1 VPALRISKT
10 EGGRA
15 VKCDLCAK
23 EFNNSEELKQH
34 KEQVHP
40 MDGREVPD
48 MEKEN
53 PEIKRE
59 MPDSEEVEMPTPAER
74 TR

>member
-1 VPALRISKT
+1 M
-10 EGGRA
+10 
-15 VKCDLCAK
+15 KCDLCGK

-40 MDGREVPD
+40 MDEQETPD
-48 MEKEN
+48 IDREN

-59 MPDSEEVEMPTPAER
+59 MPDSGEVEMPTPPAER

>member
-1 VPALRISKT
+1 M
-10 EGGRA
+10 
-15 VKCDLCAK
+15 KCDMCGK

-40 MDGREVPD
+40 MDKGETPD
-48 MEKEN
+48 IDREN

-59 MPDSEEVEMPTPAER
+59 VADSDQVEMPPPPAER